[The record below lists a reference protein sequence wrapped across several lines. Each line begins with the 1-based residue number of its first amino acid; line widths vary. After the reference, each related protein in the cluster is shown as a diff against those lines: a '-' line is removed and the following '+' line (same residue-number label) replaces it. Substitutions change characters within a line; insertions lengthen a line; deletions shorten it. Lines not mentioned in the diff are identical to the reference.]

1 MDCGDVSPDQM
12 AKTGGV
18 KINVYLGPTSF
29 RQEEEALQFPHGLLE
44 DSGLL

>member
-12 AKTGGV
+12 GKTGGV
-18 KINVYLGPTSF
+18 KINGPTSY
-29 RQEEEALQFPHGLLE
+29 RQEEALQFPHGLLE